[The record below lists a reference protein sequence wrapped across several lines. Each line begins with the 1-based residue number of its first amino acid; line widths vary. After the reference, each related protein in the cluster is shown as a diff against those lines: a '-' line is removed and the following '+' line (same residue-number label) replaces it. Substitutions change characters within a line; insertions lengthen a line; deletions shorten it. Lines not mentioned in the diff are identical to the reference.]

1 MSNEEITK
9 ALGLCFNIND
19 NAGLNCGEC
28 PYKERTECSLN
39 LYSDTINL
47 INRQQARN
55 KQLRDDLQKH
65 MDAEK
70 FLAKLTDEQQA
81 EIERLTDRNKRLGE
95 GVGWLLNNENGI
107 ELIRAEAIK
116 EFAEELKKY
125 SVEIVLG
132 EKYKYKVVRHQGI
145 DSIAERMV
153 GADNENL

>member
-39 LYSDTINL
+39 LYSDTIDL
-47 INRQQARN
+47 INRQQA
-55 KQLRDDLQKH
+55 
-65 MDAEK
+65 
-70 FLAKLTDEQQA
+70 
-81 EIERLTDRNKRLGE
+81 EIDRLTDRNKRLGE

-116 EFAEELKKY
+116 EFAEK
-125 SVEIVLG
+125 VENKLGVPFMVNNQVVGIVLD
-132 EKYKYKVVRHQGI
+132 ETIK
-145 DSIAERMV
+145 EMV
-153 GADNENL
+153 GADND